1 MNLYRKLKRIFVIAS
16 ASVALTACSGDFNEK
31 GPNKEYVDLE
41 NYFEIVDI
49 DGNEG
54 VAIIID
60 GLNVGKGF
68 IKEGNCYV
76 PYECVRE
83 YIDDHYY
90 WDNTEKILSYASSKR
105 IYDVVQGVAEYKVN
119 GAVNTYDK
127 IIVVAIDDTA
137 YINIDFLVMM
147 NASIDA
153 TIYNEPNR
161 AVFNIAKAVET
172 ASITEDTQM
181 RSDEGIENPIVAD
194 LNKGTTVN
202 ILGDDNGWTMIGTEE
217 GLMGYVDSSK
227 LSEVSN
233 KERTFNQSWMDTEP
247 YTYISKDYTICLGWH
262 QMEYDGGND
271 SLNSMISGADSLNVI
286 SPTWFK
292 VTDSY
297 GGISSIA
304 SKSYV
309 DKAHAKGLEVW
320 GLISDFNYDEEGNYY
335 INDVVS
341 TTSSRRELIN
351 NIIEEAT
358 ECGIDGINVDF
369 EMIRLVAAEGYVQ
382 FMREL
387 AISCEQE
394 NLVLSVDMYVPTGS
408 NAYYDRESVGEVVD
422 YLVIMGYDEHW
433 AGCGEAGS
441 VASLP
446 FVQQGILDTLVEVPA
461 SRVLNA
467 IPFYTRVWYEDSLEN
482 APEGSVIVEDAINGD
497 YALSSKAVA
506 MGTAKEFLE
515 KNGASLRWLEDIG
528 QYYGECY
535 IENRLA
541 RIWLEDKTSLT
552 EKLNV
557 MKENNLAGVACWK
570 LGLESEEAWDAISD
584 YMK

>member
-1 MNLYRKLKRIFVIAS
+1 MNLYRKLKRTFVIAS

-570 LGLESEEAWDAISD
+570 LGLESDEAWDAISD

>member
-570 LGLESEEAWDAISD
+570 LGLESDEAWDAISD

>member
-202 ILGDDNGWTMIGTEE
+202 IMGDDNGWTMIGTEE

-570 LGLESEEAWDAISD
+570 LGLESDEAWDAISD

>member
-292 VTDSY
+292 VTDSF

>member
-31 GPNKEYVDLE
+31 EPNKEYVDLE
-41 NYFEIVDI
+41 NYLEIVDI

-105 IYDVVQGVAEYKVN
+105 IYDVVQGVAEYKVDD
-119 GAVNTYDK
+119 AVNTYDK

-194 LNKGTTVN
+194 LNKGATVN
-202 ILGDDNGWTMIGTEE
+202 ILGDDNGWTMIGTED

-570 LGLESEEAWDAISD
+570 LGLESDEAWDAISD

>member
-292 VTDSY
+292 VTDSF

-570 LGLESEEAWDAISD
+570 LGLESDEAWDAISD

>member
-31 GPNKEYVDLE
+31 EPNKEYVDLE

-358 ECGIDGINVDF
+358 GCGIDGINVDF

-387 AISCEQE
+387 AINCEQE

-570 LGLESEEAWDAISD
+570 LGLESDEAWDAISD

>member
-1 MNLYRKLKRIFVIAS
+1 
-16 ASVALTACSGDFNEK
+16 
-31 GPNKEYVDLE
+31 
-41 NYFEIVDI
+41 
-49 DGNEG
+49 
-54 VAIIID
+54 
-60 GLNVGKGF
+60 
-68 IKEGNCYV
+68 
-76 PYECVRE
+76 
-83 YIDDHYY
+83 
-90 WDNTEKILSYASSKR
+90 
-105 IYDVVQGVAEYKVN
+105 
-119 GAVNTYDK
+119 
-127 IIVVAIDDTA
+127 
-137 YINIDFLVMM
+137 M

-292 VTDSY
+292 VTDSF

-570 LGLESEEAWDAISD
+570 LGLESDEAWDAISD